1 MVLPLLAR
9 LAAGA
14 VVRGGAS
21 DGADALKNVTVPE
34 MEMSVTGN
42 VKEVINSLNSLERHT
57 IPKAVVRSL
66 NRTASSVHTQSN
78 RRIAK
83 LMGTQVGTVKR
94 RVAVIKAT
102 TSRWIASLK
111 ATGRPFRLVHFKA
124 RQTAAGVSAA
134 AWGKRKVYKHTFLA
148 TVKAGDTGVQGVF
161 VRTGKKRLPIKQ
173 LWGPSVPTTFR
184 EPEVQVLM
192 SDTAQTVFDK
202 ELKRNLDF
210 YAKRKQ

>member
-9 LAAGA
+9 LAGRALISGA
-14 VVRGGAS
+14 LDGS
-21 DGADALKNVTVPE
+21 DKLKNIPTPE
-34 MEMSVTGN
+34 LEVSVTDN
-42 VKEVINSLNSLERHT
+42 VKDVLSSLNELERQA

-66 NRTASSVHTQSN
+66 NRTVSSVNTQAN

-83 LMGTQVGTVKR
+83 VMGTTVGTVKSR
-94 RVAVIKAT
+94 ITLLKANS
-102 TSRWIASLK
+102 SRWIASLK
-111 ATGRPFRLVHFKA
+111 AGGRPFRLAHFKP
-124 RQTAAGVSAA
+124 RQTKQGVTAA

-184 EPEVQVLM
+184 EPEVQTLM
-192 SDTAQTVFDK
+192 SDTAQTQFDK

>member
-14 VVRGGAS
+14 MVRGGGS
-21 DGADALKNVTVPE
+21 DNADALKNIPVSE
-34 MEMSVTGN
+34 MDVSVTGN
-42 VKEVINSLNSLERHT
+42 VKDVINSLNSLERHT

-124 RQTAAGVSAA
+124 RQTKQGVTAA

-148 TVKAGDTGVQGVF
+148 TVKAGDAGVQGVF
-161 VRTGKKRLPIKQ
+161 VRQGKKRLPIKQ
-173 LWGPSVPTTFR
+173 LWGPSVPGTFR
-184 EPEVQVLM
+184 QPEVQELM
-192 SDTAQTVFDK
+192 RDVTNTQFDK
-202 ELKRNLDF
+202 ELRRNLDF
-210 YAKRKQ
+210 YNKRTR